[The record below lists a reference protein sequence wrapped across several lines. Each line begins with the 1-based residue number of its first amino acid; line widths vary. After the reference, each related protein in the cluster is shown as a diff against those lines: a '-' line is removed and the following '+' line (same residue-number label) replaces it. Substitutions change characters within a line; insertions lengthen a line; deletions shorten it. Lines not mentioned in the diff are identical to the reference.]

1 MEMRCKGADIQ
12 LKAVLFDLDGT
23 LIDSKRDIAAS
34 ANATRQHY
42 GFQPLPE
49 DVIGTFVGYGIMALL
64 SKAVETE
71 DPARLKDAHEIF
83 KAHYREHCVD
93 YTTAYPGAFE
103 LLEVLKKKNVQMG
116 IVSNKPQEFTDLILE
131 KLKLAPYFGVAFGP
145 EATMNK
151 KPHPEPLLVALER
164 LRACPSEGVMIGDSP
179 VDIEAARA
187 AKMLVGVITHG
198 YVSKEVLNASDPDWI
213 VDSLDELREIL
224 F

>member
-1 MEMRCKGADIQ
+1 MRCKGVDLT

-34 ANATRQHY
+34 ANATRQKF
-42 GFQPLPE
+42 GFSPLPE

-64 SKAVETE
+64 SKAIETE
-71 DPARLKDAHEIF
+71 NSARLEEAHQIF

-93 YTTAYPGAFE
+93 YTVPYPGAIE
-103 LLEVLKKKNVQMG
+103 LLENLKTRKVQLG

-145 EATMNK
+145 EATVNK
-151 KPHPEPLLVALER
+151 KPHPEPLLTALER
-164 LRACPSEGVMIGDSP
+164 LAAKSSESVMIGDSP

-187 AKMLVGVITHG
+187 AKMLVGVVTHG

-213 VDSLDELREIL
+213 VDSLSEFTDIL
-224 F
+224 A

>member
-1 MEMRCKGADIQ
+1 MRCKGADIQ

-42 GFQPLPE
+42 GFAPLPE
-49 DVIGTFVGYGIMALL
+49 DVVGTFVGYGIMALL

-71 DPARLKDAHEIF
+71 DNTRLKEAHQIF
-83 KAHYREHCVD
+83 KDHYRTHCVD
-93 YTTAYPGAFE
+93 FTRPYPGTFE
-103 LLEVLKKKNVQMG
+103 LLDLLKEKRVKMAV
-116 IVSNKPQEFTDLILE
+116 ISNKPQEFTDLILK
-131 KLKLAPYFGVAFGP
+131 KLDLSDYFELAFGP
-145 EATMNK
+145 EATVNK
-151 KPHPEPLLVALER
+151 KPHPEPLLTALER
-164 LRACPSEGVMIGDSP
+164 MGAKPSEGVMIGDSP

-198 YVSKEVLNASDPDWI
+198 YVSKEVLNASDPDWL
-213 VDSLDELREIL
+213 VDSLEELIDI